1 MPRKFAGVGFACE
14 FSHNL
19 LTFETFGLPERG
31 RLMRE
36 TYMTVLV
43 EPKALIREGLV
54 SILHSARFQILMSAV
69 SIDKLVHGSLA
80 QYESVLLILGSGVD
94 PASATRQIEL
104 FRKENQRGRAVVLA
118 DQYDASDVISA
129 FRAGASGYLVKVTT
143 SEALIKS
150 LELVMLG
157 ETIMPGDF
165 VPSILDRGYEAIA
178 PKSSANEKSLAE
190 PGPDHVPH
198 LSGQEKRVLSFLV
211 EGHSNKVIARRIDIA
226 EATVKVHIKA
236 ILRKVRVQNRT
247 QAAVWAMSR
256 SGLASDARMASG

>member
-1 MPRKFAGVGFACE
+1 MPRKFAGAGFACE
-14 FSHNL
+14 FSRNL
-19 LTFETFGLPERG
+19 LTFETFGLTERE

-36 TYMTVLV
+36 AFMTVLV

-178 PKSSANEKSLAE
+178 PKNSANEKPIAE

-236 ILRKVRVQNRT
+236 ILRKVRVRNRT

-256 SGLASDARMASG
+256 SGLASDAPMASG